1 MVSHQRR
8 TLRTGGGESRFDL
21 PGQPRHEHHLHKPE
35 RQQFHL
41 LPLRGVREG
50 QPVRRR
56 AFGQLYPLPEQAG
69 GAFPRQGVFDAGL
82 PLYDAAPEAREA
94 AAQRQYHAV
103 RHRLRPRSAPYGQCV
118 GPRVHR
124 SDGGMGGPVGQYL
137 RVGLRY
143 QFRQHGRS
151 VPQLSDTQ
159 TQHRAFPAQ
168 PRHDALLADRRL
180 VRRRFLGD
188 AHLCGRQ
195 ADVESRSG
203 YRLAHAAFHARLLRT
218 RCALYLSVRK
228 TARRR
233 IAGGRPAV
241 VDIRFSRLAQG
252 RHAQRRLPQAL
263 RRAVRLRRAGRGGG
277 FRPAAP
283 RAPDASAADVLQ
295 PRNRPARRPT
305 RTSAPW

>member
-1 MVSHQRR
+1 M
-8 TLRTGGGESRFDL
+8 
-21 PGQPRHEHHLHKPE
+21 
-35 RQQFHL
+35 
-41 LPLRGVREG
+41 REG
-50 QPVRRR
+50 QPARRR
-56 AFGQLYPLPEQAG
+56 AFGQLCPLPEQAG

-94 AAQRQYHAV
+94 AAQCQYHAV

-124 SDGGMGGPVGQYL
+124 SDGGVGGPVGQYL
-137 RVGLRY
+137 RVGLRH

-203 YRLAHAAFHARLLRT
+203 YRFAHAAFHARLLRT

-252 RHAQRRLPQAL
+252 RHAQRRLPQAW
-263 RRAVRLRRAGRGGG
+263 RGI
-277 FRPAAP
+277 PSCCAAC
-283 RAPDASAADVLQ
+283 A
-295 PRNRPARRPT
+295 
-305 RTSAPW
+305 